1 MYTAVAE
8 VGAQN
13 AQLADLLV
21 VFVMIG
27 MLKVLEHMQLGE
39 QLSGE
44 QQPSQYDEIP
54 ALQQG

>member
-1 MYTAVAE
+1 
-8 VGAQN
+8 
-13 AQLADLLV
+13 
-21 VFVMIG
+21 MIG

-54 ALQQG
+54 ALQHGQSVRDSVLVHGARIPDSIVICR